1 MTRGIE
7 ERFFSDLFEKGERGK
22 LVNKAFF
29 EFEFEER
36 EGKGGKKEMKGKE
49 GCGENGKTRRHERE
63 GLGREGNGENW
74 RNRASERRNGNVG
87 MWE

>member
-1 MTRGIE
+1 
-7 ERFFSDLFEKGERGK
+7 
-22 LVNKAFF
+22 
-29 EFEFEER
+29 
-36 EGKGGKKEMKGKE
+36 MKGKE

-74 RNRASERRNGNVG
+74 RNRASERRNGNGG